1 MHLTCFILLHAK
13 TTIPIKFSLC
23 IRLCRILHSVIF
35 CTVDQPLIQIQIR
48 TLYISLISLSANGMA
63 SPEIIQSWAGIHRV
77 MISLRRIICIELY
90 QIIVHIL
97 YYVIDLINWIRELS
111 ANANVQQQ
119 IHINME
125 HVEVRGEIMTP

>member
-1 MHLTCFILLHAK
+1 MK
-13 TTIPIKFSLC
+13 N
-23 IRLCRILHSVIF
+23 
-35 CTVDQPLIQIQIR
+35 
-48 TLYISLISLSANGMA
+48 Y
-63 SPEIIQSWAGIHRV
+63 
-77 MISLRRIICIELY
+77 Y
-90 QIIVHIL
+90 IIVHVL